1 MKLHQNLALGIVS
14 CLNDILKQKK
24 ALRPS
29 LNQLLKHNRKW
40 GSRDRRL
47 VGESVLEI
55 IRWKRLFTDIGKLD
69 AKSDKY
75 YWNLLGIWMLKKQ
88 IPFQDL
94 ECFSEIKTESI
105 DFEFNRKSK
114 TRAILQ
120 SIPDWLDDLG
130 LKNFGKTV
138 WEKEIEKL
146 NDKAPLVIRVNTF
159 KTSPEKLQNILK
171 KKYDI
176 KSSRTPEFPAALFL
190 DKHQKLNHL
199 ELFKQGWFE
208 IQDANSQKVSY
219 FAAPNPGMLVID
231 GCAGAGGKT
240 LHLANLMH
248 NKGRIIALDPYKKKL
263 EQLIVRIKR
272 NGVRMVTIPDLDY
285 EDILTK
291 YKENADLVLIDVP
304 CSGLGV
310 LRRNPAAKWH
320 MNPSYIEELIKL
332 QQQILQKHSLL
343 VKKGGALV
351 YSTCSIFSNENE
363 HQIQKFLK
371 SSVGKSF
378 RLEKEKTLLTHNS
391 MGDGFYMAR
400 LIRD

>member
-1 MKLHQNLALGIVS
+1 MKLHQNLALGIIS
-14 CLNDILKQKK
+14 CLENILKEKK
-24 ALRPS
+24 ALRSS
-29 LNQLLKHNRKW
+29 LNQLLKQNRKW

-47 VGESVLEI
+47 VGDSVLEI

-69 AKSDKY
+69 TKSDKY

-146 NDKAPLVIRVNTF
+146 NDKAPLVLRVNTF

-285 EDILTK
+285 EDIFIK

-363 HQIQKFLK
+363 NQIQKFLK

-378 RLEKEKTLLTHNS
+378 HLEKEKTLLTHNS

>member
-1 MKLHQNLALGIVS
+1 LFHALKTYCG
-14 CLNDILKQKK
+14 KKK

-29 LNQLLKHNRKW
+29 LNQLLKQNRKW

-55 IRWKRLFTDIGKLD
+55 IRWKRLFIEIGKLD
-69 AKSDKY
+69 PKSDNF
-75 YWNLLGIWMLKKQ
+75 YWNLLGVWMLNKK
-88 IPFQDL
+88 IPLQDW
-94 ECFSEIKTESI
+94 EYFSEIKPESI
-105 DFEFNRKSK
+105 ELEFNRKNK
-114 TRAILQ
+114 ARAILQ
-120 SIPDWLDDLG
+120 SIPDWLDNLG
-130 LKNFGKTV
+130 LKTFGKTV
-138 WEKEIEKL
+138 WEKEIESL
-146 NDKAPLVIRVNTF
+146 NKKAPLVIRINTF

-171 KKYDI
+171 KKFDI
-176 KSSRTPEFPAALFL
+176 ESSIIPEFPAALFL
-190 DKHQKLNHL
+190 GKHQKLNHL

-219 FAAPNPGMLVID
+219 FTAPKPGMIVVD
-231 GCAGAGGKT
+231 GCAGSGGKT

-248 NKGRIIALDPYKKKL
+248 NKGRIIALDPYIKKL
-263 EQLIVRIKR
+263 EQLEVRIKR
-272 NGVRMVTIPDLDY
+272 NGVRMVTIHNSDS
-285 EDILTK
+285 EDVFRK

-320 MNPSYIEELIKL
+320 MNPSYVEELIKL
-332 QQQILQKHSLL
+332 QQQILQKQSLL

-363 HQIQKFLK
+363 NQIQKFLK

>member
-69 AKSDKY
+69 TKSDKY

-146 NDKAPLVIRVNTF
+146 NDKAPLVLRVNTF

-248 NKGRIIALDPYKKKL
+248 NKGRIIALDPNKKKL
-263 EQLIVRIKR
+263 KQLIVRIKR

-363 HQIQKFLK
+363 NQIQKFLK
-371 SSVGKSF
+371 TSVGKSF
-378 RLEKEKTLLTHNS
+378 HIEKEKTLLTHNS

>member
-14 CLNDILKQKK
+14 CLKNILREKK

-29 LNQLLKHNRKW
+29 LNQLLKQNRKW

-55 IRWKRLFTDIGKLD
+55 IRWKRLFIEIGKLD
-69 AKSDKY
+69 PKSDNF
-75 YWNLLGIWMLKKQ
+75 YWNLLGVWMLNKK
-88 IPFQDL
+88 IPLQDW
-94 ECFSEIKTESI
+94 EYFSEIKSESI
-105 DFEFNRKSK
+105 ELEFNRKNKS
-114 TRAILQ
+114 RAILQ
-120 SIPDWLDDLG
+120 SIPDWLDNLG

-138 WEKEIEKL
+138 WEKEIESL
-146 NDKAPLVIRVNTF
+146 NKKAPLVIRINTF

-171 KKYDI
+171 KKFDI
-176 KSSRTPEFPAALFL
+176 ESSIIPEFPAALFL
-190 DKHQKLNHL
+190 GKHQKLNHL

-219 FAAPNPGMLVID
+219 FAAPKPGMIVVD
-231 GCAGAGGKT
+231 GCAGSGGKT
-240 LHLANLMH
+240 LHLSNLMH
-248 NKGRIIALDPYKKKL
+248 NKGRIIALDPYIKKL
-263 EQLIVRIKR
+263 EQLEVRIKR
-272 NGVRMVTIPDLDY
+272 NGVRMVTIHNSDS
-285 EDILTK
+285 EDVFRK

-320 MNPSYIEELIKL
+320 MNPSYVEELIKL
-332 QQQILQKHSLL
+332 QQQILQKQSHL

-363 HQIQKFLK
+363 NQIQKFLK
-371 SSVGKSF
+371 SNIGKSF
-378 RLEKEKTLLTHNS
+378 HLEKEKTLLTHSS

-400 LIRD
+400 LIKV

>member
-69 AKSDKY
+69 TKSDKY

-146 NDKAPLVIRVNTF
+146 NDKAPLVLRVNTF

-363 HQIQKFLK
+363 NQIRKFLK

-378 RLEKEKTLLTHNS
+378 HLEKEKTLLTHNS

>member
-1 MKLHQNLALGIVS
+1 MKLHQNLALGIIS
-14 CLNDILKQKK
+14 CLENILKEKK
-24 ALRPS
+24 ALRFS
-29 LNQLLKHNRKW
+29 LNQLLKQNRKW

-47 VGESVLEI
+47 VGDSILEI
-55 IRWKRLFTDIGKLD
+55 IRWKRLFTDIGKLNT
-69 AKSDKY
+69 KSDKY

-146 NDKAPLVIRVNTF
+146 NDKAPLVLRVNTF

-171 KKYDI
+171 KKYNI

-248 NKGRIIALDPYKKKL
+248 NKGRIIALDPNKKKL
-263 EQLIVRIKR
+263 KQLIVRIKR

-285 EDILTK
+285 EDILIK

-363 HQIQKFLK
+363 NQIQKFLK

-378 RLEKEKTLLTHNS
+378 HLEKDKTLLTHNS

>member
-1 MKLHQNLALGIVS
+1 MKLHQNLALGIIS
-14 CLNDILKQKK
+14 CLENILKEKK
-24 ALRPS
+24 ALRSS
-29 LNQLLKHNRKW
+29 LNQLLKQNRKW

-47 VGESVLEI
+47 VGDSVLEI

-69 AKSDKY
+69 TKSDKY

-146 NDKAPLVIRVNTF
+146 NDKAPLVLRVNTF

-285 EDILTK
+285 EDILIK

-363 HQIQKFLK
+363 NQIQKFLK
-371 SSVGKSF
+371 SSVGTSF
-378 RLEKEKTLLTHNS
+378 HIEKEKTLLTHNS